1 MRKIIDIKLNNN
13 DEIFIKQNIESK
25 YKNNELLFKYDNE
38 SIKININ
45 KDNIIMQKENNES
58 LLTFNFIESKKTDC
72 KYFIKELNFY
82 IDTKV
87 LTNKLLFEENKIYIE
102 YELWLQD
109 EYSGKFIYEI
119 NIKEM

>member
-1 MRKIIDIKLNNN
+1 MEKIIDIKLNNN

-25 YKNNELLFKYDNE
+25 YKNNELLFNYDNE
-38 SIKININ
+38 SIKISIN
-45 KDNIIMQKENNES
+45 KNNIIMQKENNES

-87 LTNKLLFEENKIYIE
+87 LTNKLLIEENKIYIE

>member
-1 MRKIIDIKLNNN
+1 MTKIIDIKLNNN
-13 DEIFIKQNIESK
+13 DEMFIKQNIESK

-38 SIKININ
+38 SIKISIN

-58 LLTFNFIESKKTDC
+58 LLTFNFIENKKTDC

-87 LTNKLLFEENKIYIE
+87 LTNKLLIEENKIYIE

>member
-1 MRKIIDIKLNNN
+1 MEKIIDIKLNNN
-13 DEIFIKQNIESK
+13 DEIFIKQTIESK
-25 YKNNELLFKYDNE
+25 YNNNELLFNYDNDT
-38 SIKININ
+38 IKISIN
-45 KDNIIMQKENNES
+45 KNNIIMQKENNES

-87 LTNKLLFEENKIYIE
+87 LTNKLLIEENKIYIE